1 MKINILDHGYI
12 ELIET
17 FGDEKTIVNAAR
29 VSFGVEKK
37 EIDEKDI
44 KLMKYL
50 YKNKHFSPFRH
61 VMFRFKIKAPEFVMR
76 QLYKSCIGIETTSSS
91 SCKDHA
97 WNEISGRYK
106 PVKDFYYPDLWRAQS
121 KSSKQCSEGTI
132 ESQDLAFKIY
142 NNAMVTIRDS
152 YNKLLDLGVAKE
164 QARMLLPLNQYTM
177 VIWTASAQA
186 VLNFIDL
193 RDDAHSQFEIRE
205 YARVMKKM
213 LSYKFPNLENIWF
226 EDKQI

>member
-76 QLYKSCIGIETTSSS
+76 QIYKHVIGIETTASSF
-91 SCKDHA
+91 CKDHA
-97 WNEISGRYK
+97 WNEISGRYR
-106 PVKDFYYPDLWRAQS
+106 PVSEFYYPELWRAQS
-121 KSSKQCSEGTI
+121 KSSKQCSEGNI
-132 ESQDLAFKIY
+132 ESQELAFRIF
-142 NNAMVTIRDS
+142 NNAMTTAINS
-152 YNKLLDLGVAKE
+152 YDKLLELGVAKE
-164 QARMLLPLNQYTM
+164 QARILLPLNQYTT

-186 VLNFIDL
+186 VLNFIEL
-193 RDDAHSQFEIRE
+193 CDDVHSQFEIQE